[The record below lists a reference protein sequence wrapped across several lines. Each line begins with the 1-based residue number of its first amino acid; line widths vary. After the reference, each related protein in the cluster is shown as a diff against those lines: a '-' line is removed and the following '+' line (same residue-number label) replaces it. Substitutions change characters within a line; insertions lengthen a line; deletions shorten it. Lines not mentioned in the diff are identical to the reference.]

1 MACVLLTGATGFL
14 GGALLRRLGGQ
25 GHEILVLGRSEPRGE
40 GLPPLTFL
48 PADLAEPEAVLRHR
62 EVLQGVER
70 VAHFAAAMLRSSDP
84 AADDPVRAAAVN
96 VQGTASLLA
105 ALPPTVSSF
114 CYASTIDV
122 YGAPVHVPVTEDHPV
137 APATYYGA
145 TKHAAEV
152 LLRVWSARTG
162 VQVASLRIAQV
173 YGPGDTS
180 AKAIPNFLR
189 ACLRGERPPV
199 RGSGEDQRD
208 YVYVD
213 DVAEAALLALERRA
227 GGVFNIA
234 GGTGISMRELLAAIQ
249 RLTGSTGD
257 PGWAPA
263 SGSAGRIVFDVGRAR
278 ARLGWEPRVGLEEGL
293 RRTRD
298 GMLQRAPE

>member
-1 MACVLLTGATGFL
+1 MARVLLTGATGFL
-14 GGALLRRLGGQ
+14 GGALLRRLGEQ

-48 PADLAEPEAVLRHR
+48 PADLADPEAVARHR
-62 EVLQGVER
+62 ESLRGVER

-84 AADDPVRAAAVN
+84 AADDPAAAVAVN

-105 ALPPTVSSF
+105 ALPATVSGV
-114 CYASTIDV
+114 CYASTVDV
-122 YGAPVHVPVTEDHPV
+122 YGETVTVPVTEDHPV
-137 APATYYGA
+137 APRTYYGA
-145 TKHAAEV
+145 TKHAAEA
-152 LLRVWSARTG
+152 LLRVWSARSG
-162 VQVASLRIAQV
+162 VPVASLRIAQV

-213 DVAEAALLALERRA
+213 DVAAAALRALESGA
-227 GGVFNIA
+227 DGVFNVA
-234 GGTGISMRELLAAIQ
+234 GGRGISMRELLAAIQ
-249 RLTGSTGD
+249 RLTGRTGD
-257 PGWAPA
+257 PGWALADRP
-263 SGSAGRIVFDVGRAR
+263 AGRTVFDVGRAR
-278 ARLGWEPRVGLEEGL
+278 AVLGWEPRVGLEDGL
-293 RRTRD
+293 GRT
-298 GMLQRAPE
+298 LQAMRAASPG